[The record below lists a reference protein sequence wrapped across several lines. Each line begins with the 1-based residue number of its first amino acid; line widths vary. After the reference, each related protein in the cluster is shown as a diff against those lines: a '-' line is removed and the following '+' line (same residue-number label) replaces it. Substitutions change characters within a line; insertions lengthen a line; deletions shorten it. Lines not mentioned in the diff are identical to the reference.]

1 MIEAKRRKADG
12 NGFVILSCD
21 NLQVS
26 DGGRKK
32 KNILKRSKILKFLE
46 FKP

>member
-32 KNILKRSKILKFLE
+32 DILKRSKILKFLE